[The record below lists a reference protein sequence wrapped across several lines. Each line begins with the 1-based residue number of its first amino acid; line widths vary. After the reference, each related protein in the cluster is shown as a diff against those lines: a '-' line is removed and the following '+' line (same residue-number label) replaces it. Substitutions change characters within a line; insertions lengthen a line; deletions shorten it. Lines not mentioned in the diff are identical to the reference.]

1 MRSVSNS
8 KHGSARDN
16 LAKRIV
22 VDDAIHFYSSL
33 NRETGFLSR
42 NRPRWPSLLL
52 IYTTLL
58 RRLLFSPLGKPV
70 LCRSFSSMSSFLLL
84 FSLSL
89 SLLSLPLFPL
99 LSLHLYI
106 FFSNNMASRRLYEN
120 NGFYP
125 LTGDS
130 RCDCGSSRTR
140 LKCVSAVLTHLTS
153 TLSSSS
159 LRHFDITHSCLRYFF
174 IL

>member
-1 MRSVSNS
+1 MQYTFTPVWIVKPVFSLVTGHAGLLYYSYTQLYSVACSSHPSENRFS
-8 KHGSARDN
+8 VVPF
-16 LAKRIV
+16 LAC
-22 VDDAIHFYSSL
+22 HLFFSYPPSL
-33 NRETGFLSR
+33 FRFFLFLSFHFFL
-42 NRPRWPSLLL
+42 S
-52 IYTTLL
+52 I
-58 RRLLFSPLGKPV
+58 FIFF
-70 LCRSFSSMSSFLLL
+70 FSS
-84 FSLSL
+84 
-89 SLLSLPLFPL
+89 
-99 LSLHLYI
+99 
-106 FFSNNMASRRLYEN
+106 NMASRRLYEN